1 MIREIASHG
10 KELDA
15 LCRRFYVRRL
25 DLFGSAARDDFDATR
40 SDLDFVVEFDRNVPA
55 ALSLKT
61 FFDFKR
67 ELEVLFARAVDL
79 VEPDALRNPF
89 LKASIERS
97 RETLFAA

>member
-1 MIREIASHG
+1 MIREIASHR
-10 KELDA
+10 KELEA
-15 LCRRFYVRRL
+15 LCRRFHVRRL

-67 ELEVLFARAVDL
+67 ELETLFAREVDL
-79 VEPDALRNPF
+79 VERDALRNPF